1 MSQLR
6 SKDNWTRADLAMGA
20 AVVVVAL
27 LLLGLIFLRGKA
39 AHSAGPQR
47 CPIDGMAAEWRT
59 EERGRT
65 ICNYGHFSKA
75 DQKAHT
81 WWAACQ

>member
-6 SKDNWTRADLAMGA
+6 SKNNWTRADLAFGIA
-20 AVVVVAL
+20 GLAFAL
-27 LLLGLIFLRGKA
+27 FLVGLIFLKGEA
-39 AHSAGPQR
+39 AHLAGPQR

-59 EERGRT
+59 EERGRN
-65 ICNYGHFSKA
+65 ICNYGHFSKV

-81 WWAACQ
+81 WWAVCQ